1 MKNFEGVVFRGETAN
16 EKKLP
21 EVKEALRFLEDSLQ
35 KQNYVAADHVT
46 IAGNKRSVVC
56 KT

>member
-46 IAGNKRSVVC
+46 IAGNKRFVVC

>member
-1 MKNFEGVVFRGETAN
+1 MKNVEGVMFRGETADD
-16 EKKLP
+16 KHLP
-21 EVKEALRFLEDSLQ
+21 QAKEALRFLEDSLQ
-35 KQNYVAADHVT
+35 KHNYVAADHVT

>member
-1 MKNFEGVVFRGETAN
+1 MFRGETAD

-46 IAGNKRSVVC
+46 IAGNKRFVVC